1 MKFRK
6 RFLICAMVLM
16 TAGGL
21 LPPAFS
27 MRAYAFPAENSRE
40 AADANEYYA
49 ISGAE
54 VTMEVSYGY
63 DGNAKSGRYIPVN
76 IRLVSQSETEFEG
89 TVRTTAMET
98 DYDIYEYDYPVS
110 LKPGEPMEKSMYI
123 PAGMADTLYIRLL
136 DSQGTELVKKRLK
149 MNVSAEVAELFVG
162 VLSDEPERLQYM
174 NGVGVNYSSVRTRTF
189 ELKTN
194 EMPTSAV
201 GLDLLDVL
209 LITDYD
215 TSRLSEAQVS
225 AIWEWVRG
233 GGVLLLGTGARAE
246 EVLSAFG
253 SGILEDSYAPPSLK
267 AVDMGVEYSTN
278 GPGDSFMNLMCSD
291 VSLKGG
297 AEVLSNDEFPVLTS
311 AARGRGLIGV
321 AAYDFVDIEAFCQ
334 MQRSYVDKLFTAL
347 LGENRLND
355 LSSYVYSGNSGQ
367 FWSVQ
372 NMLNTGNVDKLP
384 KLPLYALIILGY
396 ILLAG
401 PGLYLFLKKQERRRF
416 YRSGVVMLSV
426 SFTIVIYFMGVGTRF
441 KNTFFTYATILDTTE
456 SFINEYTYIN
466 IRTPYH
472 KPYTVSLDP
481 AYELLPITRSNSYEM
496 TPVPKFTG
504 NEDYK
509 VRVAYG
515 EKETKVLTQNVPAFT
530 PKYYS
535 LKKKTPNTD
544 HKGLLGDIT
553 LFENHVTGTVTNQYP
568 FPVEKVGIMMY
579 GKMVVI
585 EELKPGET
593 VKLDGLPVI
602 NYPLNSPYLVS
613 ARVTGSYR
621 YSKADI
627 ENADYMLALSRT
639 NILSF
644 YLEKYSS
651 SYNPEARIVAFSK
664 EQTASQFLAKGSYET
679 YGMAMFTST
688 LDVNLKQGERTSQSA
703 LMRTPHVVSGQYF
716 SDSNAAYGVDPVALE
731 YYLGNDLEV
740 EKLSF
745 ENPSEEF
752 LNNNSFNYANVFQ
765 GDIYFYNHDTGN
777 YDAMDSGKTDYS
789 AWELKPYLSPGNT
802 LTVKYIFD
810 NTLDNS
816 WYVTL
821 PMLTVTGRDK

>member
-1 MKFRK
+1 MKFTQ
-6 RFLICAMVLM
+6 RFLICVIAF
-16 TAGGL
+16 TIAGGL

-27 MRAYAFPAENSRE
+27 MRAYGAPVESGER
-40 AADANEYYA
+40 DAYTDEYYTV
-49 ISGAE
+49 SGSEIA
-54 VTMEVSYGY
+54 MEVSYGY

-76 IRLVSQSETEFEG
+76 IKLVSQSETAFEG
-89 TVRTTAMET
+89 TIRTTAMES

-110 LKPGEPMEKSMYI
+110 LEAGEQWEKSMYI
-123 PAGMADTLYIRLL
+123 PGGRADTLYVRLL
-136 DSQGTELVKKRLK
+136 DQQGGELVKKRLK
-149 MNVSAEVAELFVG
+149 MNVSVDVAELFVG
-162 VLSDEPERLQYM
+162 VLSDEPEKLLYM

-189 ELKTN
+189 ELKTS
-194 EMPTSAV
+194 EMPDSV
-201 GLDLLDVL
+201 IGLDLLDVL

-215 TSRLSEAQVS
+215 TKRLSKSQVS

-246 EVLSAFG
+246 ETLAAFG
-253 SGILEDSYAPPSLK
+253 SGILEDSYGPPVER
-267 AVDMGVEYSTN
+267 AVDMGVEYATN
-278 GPGDSFMNLMCSD
+278 GPGDSFINLVCSD

-297 AEVLSNDEFPVLTS
+297 VEVLSNDQFPVVTS
-311 AARGRGLIGV
+311 VARGKGLIGM
-321 AAYDFVDIEAFCQ
+321 AAYDFVDIASFCQ

-355 LSSYVYSGNSGQ
+355 LSSYMYSGNSGQ

-384 KLPLYALIILGY
+384 DLPLYVLVILGY

-401 PGLYLFLKKQERRRF
+401 PGLYLLLKKQERRRF
-416 YRSGVVMLSV
+416 YRFGVITLSCL
-426 SFTIVIYFMGVGTRF
+426 FTTAIYFMGMGTRF
-441 KNTFFTYATILDTTE
+441 KDMFFTYATILDTTE
-456 SFINEYTYIN
+456 NFINEYTYIN
-466 IRTPYH
+466 VRTPYN
-472 KPYTVSLDP
+472 KPYAISLDP
-481 AYELLPITRSNSYEM
+481 SYDLLPITRSNSYDM

-504 NEDYK
+504 SEDYK
-509 VRVAYG
+509 VRVDRE
-515 EKETKVLTQNVPAFT
+515 EKETRVSVQNVPAFT

-535 LKKKTPNTD
+535 LKKKTPNAD
-544 HKGLLGDIT
+544 HKGLIGDIT

-568 FPVEKVGIMMY
+568 FPVEKVGVMMY

-602 NYPLNSPYLVS
+602 HYPLNSPYLVS
-613 ARVTGSYR
+613 ARVTGGYR

-627 ENADYMLALSRT
+627 EDPDYMLALSRT

-644 YLEKYSS
+644 YLEEYSS
-651 SYNPEARIVAFSK
+651 AYNPEARIVAFSK
-664 EQTASQFLAKGSYET
+664 GQTDSQFLAKGNYET

-688 LDVNLKQGERTSQSA
+688 LDVNLKQGDRTCQSA
-703 LMRTPHVVSGQYF
+703 LMRTPHVISGQYY
-716 SDSNAAYGVDPVALE
+716 SDSNAAYGMDPVALE

-740 EKLSF
+740 EKLTF
-745 ENPSEEF
+745 ESPSEEF
-752 LNNNSFNYANVFQ
+752 LNSESFCYTTMFQ
-765 GDIYFYNHDTGN
+765 GDIYFYNHNTGD
-777 YDAMDSGKTDYS
+777 YDAMDSKKTEYS

-810 NTLDNS
+810 NTLDNG